1 LRSQINNLRYTDPN
15 SVAIGLRAKT
25 GRAIVVVVGGTRD
38 APAILYKS
46 EIKLFD
52 PRIPATFQP
61 YHEVMDLPWDESE
74 RAVQKF
80 VRAIRKVTTKAV
92 AQLVSQQSAKGVNV
106 RAVATV
112 GAKDRDLTR
121 IGNSHIRAHAAEGVL
136 FRRVLDEAAVANGL
150 PVQVFAER
158 EFEQTI
164 KQRLGS
170 KSTSVRKRLD
180 EAARALRPPWRAD
193 EKLAAMAAWLVL
205 HR

>member
-1 LRSQINNLRYTDPN
+1 VKPN
-15 SVAIGLRAKT
+15 PVTIGLRAKT
-25 GRAIVVVVGGTRD
+25 GRAIVVVVGGTHE
-38 APAILYKS
+38 APLILAKT

-52 PRIPATFQP
+52 PKIPATFQP

-80 VRAIRKVTTKAV
+80 VRAIQTIATKAV
-92 AQLVSQQSAKGVNV
+92 AQLVKQQSAKGMNV
-106 RAVATV
+106 RAIATV
-112 GAKDRDLTR
+112 GAKNRDLTR
-121 IGNSHIRAHAAEGVL
+121 IGSSHIRAHAAEGVL

-170 KSTSVRKRLD
+170 KSTSVRRKLD
-180 EAARALRPPWRAD
+180 EAARALPPPWRAD

-205 HR
+205 CDR